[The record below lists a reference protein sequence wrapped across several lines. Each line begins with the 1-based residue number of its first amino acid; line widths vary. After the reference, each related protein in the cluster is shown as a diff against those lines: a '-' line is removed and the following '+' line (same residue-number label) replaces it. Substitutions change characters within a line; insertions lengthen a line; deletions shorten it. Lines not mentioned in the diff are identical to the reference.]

1 MELDTQKVD
10 DAVLGLLYLTMHDG
24 HRAWKSMDW
33 DAMDRLFQRGF
44 IHDPATKAKSVVLT
58 TAGLERAEH
67 LCEQLFARPTPA
79 TVRVRYGGMLVEAEP
94 ADGIEGTL
102 CRSTD
107 GTHFFRVATSPTAF
121 VDYELRHDD
130 LAVTIAPDAMA
141 SLYRGG
147 DLQVLDHAPT
157 VLGIAVEGAVAD
169 VGV

>member
-33 DAMDRLFQRGF
+33 GAIDRLYQRGL

-58 TAGLERAEH
+58 AAGRQRAEH
-67 LCEQLFARPTPA
+67 LCELLFTRPSHA
-79 TVRVRYGGMLVEAEP
+79 AVRVRYGGVLVEAEP
-94 ADGIEGTL
+94 AEGVAGTL
-102 CRSTD
+102 CRSLD

-121 VDYELRHDD
+121 IDYELRHDD

-157 VLGIAVEGAVAD
+157 VLGIAVKGAIAD